1 MESAGGSRDVIGE
14 GIDSLQQR
22 YGPFPVNQ
30 TTISLSPEGYRD
42 AIDRARDGFAD
53 VYVRVE
59 NDDGEVLHVEGDG
72 RSRVPRC
79 VGGSEKALAERA
91 RDAVEDATG
100 VRCAIDEIVRVTIA
114 GVRNAED
121 TDAGTVYRLLVL
133 VNAAYDGGQIEQ
145 GVWESE
151 QEIPEFV

>member
-1 MESAGGSRDVIGE
+1 MESVGRSRDVIGT

-22 YGPFPVNQ
+22 HGPFPVNQ

-42 AIDRARDGFAD
+42 AVGRARDGFAD

-79 VGGSEKALAERA
+79 VGSSTKPIAERA
-91 RDAVEDATG
+91 RDAVQEATG
-100 VRCAIDEIVRVTIA
+100 VRCAIDTIVRVTIA
-114 GVRNAED
+114 GVRNAEN
-121 TDAGTVYRLLVL
+121 TDAETVYRLLVL
-133 VNAAYDGGQIEQ
+133 VDAAYDGGQTEQ
-145 GVWESE
+145 GVWRSE
-151 QEIPEFV
+151 PTIPEFV